1 MLGMYFFLWN
11 REVEWVREVDACRWH
26 CASEDAEERGLDHWR
41 SVAWR
46 ERYRVCACRARER
59 CCDRVAERDED
70 IALLNTACK
79 YALCSHT
86 LSTLSHSIIRD
97 CNSRP
102 LGTLPKPA
110 GLSVV
115 APAHFTQPLQRPRS
129 HRSYRHTHSV
139 LYPHTLSTSIVPRF
153 LTCCGSTA
161 CPRRPTRASSSDDHP
176 PQSAR
181 TSHRPSP
188 SRTSGCT

>member
-1 MLGMYFFLWN
+1 MGARGGRLPLALCVGRGGGTRIGPLD
-11 REVEWVREVDACRWH
+11 VR
-26 CASEDAEERGLDHWR
+26 AE
-41 SVAWR
+41 
-46 ERYRVCACRARER
+46 RER
-59 CCDRVAERDED
+59 CCDLWRREMKIRF
-70 IALLNTACK
+70 ILNTACK

-102 LGTLPKPA
+102 LGSLPKPA
-110 GLSVV
+110 GLRRRSSTLHT
-115 APAHFTQPLQRPRS
+115 ATTTPALTPFVSP
-129 HRSYRHTHSV
+129 HTHSV
-139 LYPHTLSTSIVPRF
+139 LYPHTLSTSLVPRF
-153 LTCCGSTA
+153 LTCRGSTA

-188 SRTSGCT
+188 SRTSGCTSPKCPC